1 MPLKCLDACC
11 CPAVRKRCQVSFRL
25 RTWKRWTVDMSR
37 GSAAET
43 LKAERHTAGLKAM
56 SIYRKSVKLKRTQ
69 VNTSQLLAY
78 NHDLLQ
84 CQHSRLE
91 CCCTST
97 SPVYE

>member
-43 LKAERHTAGLKAM
+43 LKAERHTAGLREGYEHLQKV
-56 SIYRKSVKLKRTQ
+56 RKVEAK
-69 VNTSQLLAY
+69 TSQ
-78 NHDLLQ
+78 H
-84 CQHSRLE
+84 
-91 CCCTST
+91 
-97 SPVYE
+97 